1 MRRGARRRRRRRR
14 AGRRR
19 DRARGGG
26 AGPGIDLETL
36 GGLSPQG
43 AHAAELAADALH
55 RALAAAAGSGAALAD
70 PPATGER
77 VLVALSGGVDSA
89 VAALLERQRGAEVVA
104 VTVKLWADRRTDAAQ
119 SCCSPLAVLGARGL
133 AAGLGIAHLTLDLEQ
148 RFRAGV
154 VDRFVDGYRAGR
166 TPNPCVICNG
176 DLRIDAMLELA
187 GRLGCSALATGH
199 YARIADDGE
208 GPLLAPPPTGPRT
221 RPTCSPACAPSPW
234 RGFASRSPS

>member
-1 MRRGARRRRRRRR
+1 MDTDALQHYLTDATRRGAPLPGGFDG
-14 AGRRR
+14 A
-19 DRARGGG
+19 AGG
-26 AGPGIDLETL
+26 AACGDLIRISLGLVDGRVAGVSFEAEGCAAALAAAAAAAELVDGATVLEAAALSPGSISTTL

-154 VDRFVDGYRAGR
+154 VDRSSTATAPAGR
-166 TPNPCVICNG
+166 
-176 DLRIDAMLELA
+176 
-187 GRLGCSALATGH
+187 
-199 YARIADDGE
+199 
-208 GPLLAPPPTGPRT
+208 RT
-221 RPTCSPACAPSPW
+221 RA
-234 RGFASRSPS
+234 